1 MNVEAPLLPDFPSG
15 QIFSGFN
22 AQYRVQL
29 HDSLFE
35 LVWFGEGRWDWHTL
49 YHMPIFLRK
58 YWTKKINDIVDAQHA
73 AIKKAN
79 TKTSKP
85 LPTKR

>member
-1 MNVEAPLLPDFPSG
+1 MNQEAPLLPGFQSE

-22 AQYRVQL
+22 SNYSVQL

-49 YHMPIFLRK
+49 YHMPIHIRK
-58 YWTKKINDIVDAQHA
+58 YWLGKINEIVETRNES
-73 AIKKAN
+73 IKRSSERM
-79 TKTSKP
+79 SKS

>member
-1 MNVEAPLLPDFPSG
+1 
-15 QIFSGFN
+15 
-22 AQYRVQL
+22 
-29 HDSLFE
+29 
-35 LVWFGEGRWDWHTL
+35 
-49 YHMPIFLRK
+49 MPIFLRK
-58 YWTKKINDIVDAQHA
+58 YWVKKINDIVDAQQA